1 MKKLLSALV
10 VLALCSSAAMAT
22 VPAPANCSVVP
33 ADGLAG
39 VVLCPDSP
47 APIAASIYTVN
58 VRNSAN
64 NPIPNA
70 AVTFDFPNP
79 PSAGIKFCTT
89 AANSGTTDA
98 LGNVVITLRG
108 GGCATGSNPYAC
120 VVKANGVPI
129 RNYGAVKS
137 PDYDGA
143 AASGA
148 VNGSDLIN
156 FKANFPPGVPGC
168 HDYDNN
174 NVMNV
179 GDTIIFASGYLFPS
193 AHSCT
198 LQ

>member
-10 VLALCSSAAMAT
+10 VLALCSSVAMAT
-22 VPAPANCSVVP
+22 VPSPQNCSVQP
-33 ADGLAG
+33 GDGLLG

-47 APIAASIYTVN
+47 APIPASIYTVN

-89 AANSGTTDA
+89 AVNSGTTDA

-108 GGCATGSNPYAC
+108 GGCSNGANPFAC
-120 VVKANGVPI
+120 LVKGNGVVI
-129 RNYGAVKS
+129 RSYEHAKS
-137 PDYDGA
+137 PDFDGA
-143 AASGA
+143 GA
-148 VNGSDLIN
+148 NGSVAGPDLVN
-156 FKANFPPGVPGC
+156 FKANQSPGPPAC

-174 NVMNV
+174 NVMNLA
-179 GDTIIFASGYLFPS
+179 DTIIFASGYLFPA